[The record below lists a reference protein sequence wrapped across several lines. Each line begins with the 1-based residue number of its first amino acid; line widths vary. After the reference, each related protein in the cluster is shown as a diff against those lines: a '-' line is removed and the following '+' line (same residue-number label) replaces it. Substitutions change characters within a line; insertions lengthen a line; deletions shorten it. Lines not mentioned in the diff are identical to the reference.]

1 MTRRQMTTATS
12 NSMNLK
18 RANERC
24 QPKEAYKE
32 AAKLPIAMLND
43 YIIESIAD
51 TPLVWCSFFHFY
63 FPSSP
68 FILSFYTP
76 TNANT
81 YMLIFKQRVFFIHFF
96 SDFLFSFFARRV
108 CFVRMHWNR
117 TVEAPILD
125 KGIYPGTQ
133 SANAEKSSNKKSN
146 RLYLKWSDEW
156 PGIKQI
162 VNVLCIPTGFALVN
176 YTVCNVCVSA
186 RKIIDRMYAWMLST
200 RN

>member
-1 MTRRQMTTATS
+1 MTILLSRLLTRRWYGVHS
-12 NSMNLK
+12 FIFIFLLL
-18 RANERC
+18 R
-24 QPKEAYKE
+24 
-32 AAKLPIAMLND
+32 
-43 YIIESIAD
+43 
-51 TPLVWCSFFHFY
+51 SFFHSILPLTQILTCSF
-63 FPSSP
+63 SS
-68 FILSFYTP
+68 S
-76 TNANT
+76 
-81 YMLIFKQRVFFIHFF
+81 VFFSFI
-96 SDFLFSFFARRV
+96 SFLIACFFFARRV

-146 RLYLKWSDEW
+146 RLYLNWSDEW